1 MIVNYL
7 FEASKFFCSLQKS
20 LLRQRSFVVTG
31 PGDQLQHRST
41 PWCPN
46 QISLLKTSKNF
57 LLIIFLKS
65 QSSLQWIEVG
75 FKELELE
82 TKKYFVVVVNIL

>member
-57 LLIIFLKS
+57 LLIIFEISIIYKVMNLMRRILKM
-65 QSSLQWIEVG
+65 
-75 FKELELE
+75 K
-82 TKKYFVVVVNIL
+82 